1 MRPLCESLRRAT
13 ASQACLTLPFPA
25 RCRPMSMDPATF
37 ANSTV
42 NYYAMTYIGA
52 ILPPVTRLR
61 AAASVG

>member
-1 MRPLCESLRRAT
+1 
-13 ASQACLTLPFPA
+13 
-25 RCRPMSMDPATF
+25 MSMDPATF

-52 ILPPVTRLR
+52 ILPRVTRVS